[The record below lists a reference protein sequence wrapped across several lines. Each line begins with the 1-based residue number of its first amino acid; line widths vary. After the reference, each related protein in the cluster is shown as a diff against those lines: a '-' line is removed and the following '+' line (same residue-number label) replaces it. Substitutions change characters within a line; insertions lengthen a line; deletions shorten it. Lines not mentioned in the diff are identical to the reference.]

1 MAANPFLAMLG
12 NMNMNPPQ
20 QQQANNNQQQPNSQQ
35 PQQGVNPFL
44 NMMQPFM
51 MGQMGGMQQ
60 PQQQQANVQPA
71 ILYRDQLSQ
80 LNAMGFTD
88 AEANIQALIATGGN
102 VQAAI
107 DRLLQGN

>member
-1 MAANPFLAMLG
+1 MYILVFGYTRFVHILT
-12 NMNMNPPQ
+12 
-20 QQQANNNQQQPNSQQ
+20 
-35 PQQGVNPFL
+35 
-44 NMMQPFM
+44 
-51 MGQMGGMQQ
+51 
-60 PQQQQANVQPA
+60 VQPA

-102 VQAAI
+102 VQAAV